1 MHANNQLSA
10 DWTAATGAPWGAAF
24 GYPDRSCPPAAD
36 RFPGPRD
43 QLGGDLLA
51 FLSDFRTASDEEA
64 ERARH
69 DVEQRAPGRAR
80 RRTRDGG
87 TAGAGDRAGSGD
99 ERDDPYQGSDFQPAP
114 DWWVATDGRWYRPE
128 LHPDAR
134 PSPDRP
140 DPA

>member
-10 DWTAATGAPWGAAF
+10 DWTAATAAPWGAAF
-24 GYPDRSCPPAAD
+24 GYPDRACPPAGD

-51 FLSDFRTASDEEA
+51 FLSDFRTASEEEA

-69 DVEQRAPGRAR
+69 DVEQRARGRVRKGA
-80 RRTRDGG
+80 RDGG
-87 TAGAGDRAGSGD
+87 TAGAEVRTGSG
-99 ERDDPYQGSDFQPAP
+99 EEQDDPYQGSDFQPAP
-114 DWWVATDGRWYRPE
+114 DWWLATDGRWYRPE

-134 PSPDRP
+134 PSQDRP